1 MSFTD
6 FNQQDFECGRY
17 KSRSEINQGAE
28 VAEAMDTDGRKTQCG
43 ATIINDR

>member
-6 FNQQDFECGRY
+6 YNQKDFECGRY
-17 KSRSEINQGAE
+17 KDRSEINQGAE
-28 VAEAMDTDGRKTQCG
+28 VAEAKDTAGRKTRCG